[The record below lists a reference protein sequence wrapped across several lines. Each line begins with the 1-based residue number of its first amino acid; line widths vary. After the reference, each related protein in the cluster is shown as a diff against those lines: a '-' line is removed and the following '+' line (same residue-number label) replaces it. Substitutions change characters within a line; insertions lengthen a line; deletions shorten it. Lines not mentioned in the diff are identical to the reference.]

1 MLGGIT
7 VDYIIEIENVNEVFD
22 NQNFDYLFDAYKDYY
37 ENQINKINFNFIND
51 IAKVLI
57 GQYHLEYYITLNQL
71 IKNNNVDREEYDF
84 YNMKFFDT
92 FLEYAKNII
101 RVFNEKD
108 LRILNSIIDLSKIFL
123 KNAID
128 ENNFESLLDSF
139 YELKEKLE
147 SNKFVLDESI
157 KLQ

>member
-1 MLGGIT
+1 M
-7 VDYIIEIENVNEVFD
+7 DYIIEIENVNEVFD

>member
-108 LRILNSIIDLSKIFL
+108 L
-123 KNAID
+123 
-128 ENNFESLLDSF
+128 
-139 YELKEKLE
+139 
-147 SNKFVLDESI
+147 
-157 KLQ
+157 